1 MNYRPLLVLDATV
14 PALVV
19 AVIVVGE
26 ALGSGSGQPSA
37 AVLGVAAAAALYGR
51 RRFPAATLAAS
62 ALAVAA
68 LFHLEQAAG
77 VVALFAPAVA
87 LYSLALRRGR
97 PAQLLAGSPRSAP

>member
-1 MNYRPLLVLDATV
+1 M
-14 PALVV
+14 
-19 AVIVVGE
+19 IVVGE

-68 LFHLEQAAG
+68 LFHLDQAAG

-87 LYSLALRRGR
+87 LYSLALRRAAR
-97 PAQLLAGSPRSAP
+97 RSCWPGSPRSAP